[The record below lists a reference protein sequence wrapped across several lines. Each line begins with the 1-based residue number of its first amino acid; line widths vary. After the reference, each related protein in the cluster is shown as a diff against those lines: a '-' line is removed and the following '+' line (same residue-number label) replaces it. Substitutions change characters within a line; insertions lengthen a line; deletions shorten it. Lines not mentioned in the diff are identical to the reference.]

1 MPRTE
6 KRIGLLVLNA
16 LTSHNCSAAKESKQS
31 QLINT
36 VALINDF
43 RFSFG
48 ILDQPLR
55 EKSKQ
60 HSKTNKIQNTENT
73 AHNDK
78 SKHNAIMKSNKNN
91 IKYIQK
97 VLFT

>member
-16 LTSHNCSAAKESKQS
+16 LTSHNCSAAKDLRQS

-36 VALINDF
+36 VASINDF
-43 RFSFG
+43 LFSFG

-60 HSKTNKIQNTENT
+60 NSNTNKLRNTENT

-78 SKHNAIMKSNKNN
+78 SKHNAIMKSKENN
-91 IKYIQK
+91 INYIEK

>member
-6 KRIGLLVLNA
+6 KKIGLLVFNA
-16 LTSHNCSAAKESKQS
+16 LTSHNCSAAKDLRQS

-36 VALINDF
+36 VASINNF
-43 RFSFG
+43 LFSFEN
-48 ILDQPLR
+48 LDQPLR

-60 HSKTNKIQNTENT
+60 NSKTKIRNTENT
-73 AHNDK
+73 VHNDK

-91 IKYIQK
+91 MKYIEK
-97 VLFT
+97 LLFT